1 MIEQIVKK
9 FGLFNSITTNQ
20 KKFLIKLG
28 ILQRAEILT
37 KNMPFTKKADIYFR
51 IKKLVDENA
60 MGDLFKVML
69 VTNKNNKFQLGF

>member
-1 MIEQIVKK
+1 
-9 FGLFNSITTNQ
+9 
-20 KKFLIKLG
+20 
-28 ILQRAEILT
+28 
-37 KNMPFTKKADIYFR
+37 MPFTKKADIYFR